1 MSFTMDPAIQAYF
14 ASETAEC
21 VDELETIFA
30 PDAAVTDEETA
41 HCGIEAIKAWKQA
54 AKQKYRYTVEPLDG
68 RVSNTGIVVNAR
80 LAGTFPGSPAV
91 VTYTFGMQRGKIQT
105 LEIR

>member
-1 MSFTMDPAIQAYF
+1 MSFTIDPAIQAYF

-21 VDELETIFA
+21 IDELETIFA
-30 PDAAVTDEETA
+30 LDAAVTDEGTT

-54 AKQKYRYTVEPLDG
+54 AKQKYRYTAEPLDS
-68 RVSNTGIVVNAR
+68 RSSNTGIVVKVR
-80 LAGTFPGSPAV
+80 LAGTFPGSPALV
-91 VTYTFGMQRGKIQT
+91 AYTFGMQHGKIQT